1 MTGLQERIAD
11 YHRRRFPTA
20 GPLNVAAKI
29 GEEAGELL
37 SAVNGLIDSSYGK
50 GDTVYEAVDVVLAAL
65 ALVGRW
71 FPDRDVLAE
80 VEARLDR
87 FMDPNGGHR
96 SCIKPDP
103 AKTLSGGLGVMRPA
117 TDARTL
123 TDTPRLREGPRDKM
137 TRAIRLRAEAIRLED
152 EVYAESKVAP

>member
-1 MTGLQERIAD
+1 MTDLQERIAA

-50 GDTVYEAVDVVLAAL
+50 GDAVYEAVDVALAAL

-71 FPDRDVLAE
+71 FPDQDVLAE

-96 SCIKPDP
+96 SCLPQE
-103 AKTLSGGLGVMRPA
+103 AV
-117 TDARTL
+117 DAEHWA
-123 TDTPRLREGPRDKM
+123 DWQ
-137 TRAIRLRAEAIRLED
+137 
-152 EVYAESKVAP
+152 SQQ